1 MVIPNYLTECTLI
14 SDSVLIKGADGMHFD
29 KLDNL
34 LTRNVQ
40 LMGLCC
46 LMQLFRVKSTAC
58 TSSSVFGSYL
68 GMGESTCRST

>member
-1 MVIPNYLTECTLI
+1 
-14 SDSVLIKGADGMHFD
+14 MHFD